1 MAKAVNRAILE
12 GECITIFRGAVR
24 SSHTLD
30 PYERRL
36 VGFFS
41 GMGKTCDEFVNLAR
55 TSPATAERMII
66 EFVLKEKQRARERA
80 IVNGTINNTLKP
92 IKLLLEMN
100 DVVGVNWK
108 KIKRLLPSARRF
120 ALDRIPTLDELH
132 KIVDHSD
139 VRGKALTLVLCSSG
153 IREGAI
159 ENLVVRNLKPF
170 KIGAEAREEI
180 AQKGGTLG
188 KLTVYEGEP
197 DEQYVTFITPEA
209 YEAVQRYLDWRREHG
224 ETITDNSPLFRDKFD
239 PLVTAYLT
247 YDGGKPEEPKLMT
260 GATIRVNYNRLFY
273 ECGFRTS
280 PKRRHE
286 FTVHGFRKWFKTRCE
301 NAGVKPII
309 TELLMGHS
317 VGISDSYYRPTEK
330 DLLEEYQK
338 AIDALTISNENRL
351 KTQVEVLATT
361 SKETEEMIKIKLT
374 EKDRELQLLRQR
386 DELNND
392 ALAALSER
400 LMELEVKFK
409 EQQGQ
414 RQQK

>member
-1 MAKAVNRAILE
+1 LAKAVNRSILE

-36 VGFFS
+36 VGFLN
-41 GMGKTCDEFVNLAR
+41 GIGKTCDEFVELAR
-55 TSPATAERMII
+55 TSPATAERTII
-66 EFVLKEKQRARERA
+66 EFVLKEKQRAEQRA
-80 IVNGTINNTLKP
+80 IANGTINNTLKP

-120 ALDRIPTLDELH
+120 ALDRIQSIDEIH
-132 KIVDHSD
+132 KIIEHSD
-139 VRGKALTLVLCSSG
+139 VRGRALTLVLCSSG

-159 ENLVVRNLKPF
+159 EYLTVRNLKPI
-170 KIGAEAREEI
+170 KIDTAGTNEER
-180 AQKGGTLG
+180 TLG
-188 KLTVYEGEP
+188 KLTVYEGEVG
-197 DEQYVTFITPEA
+197 EEYTTFITPEA
-209 YEAVQRYLDWRREHG
+209 YEAVQSYLNWRREHG
-224 ETITDNSPLFRDKFD
+224 ETITDDSPLFRDKFD

-247 YDGGKPEEPKLMT
+247 YGGGKPDEPKIMT
-260 GATIRVNYNRLFY
+260 GATIRVYYNRLFY

-280 PKRRHE
+280 PKKRHE

-301 NAGVKPII
+301 NAGVKPIV

-330 DLLEEYQK
+330 ELFEEYLK
-338 AIDALTISNENRL
+338 AVDALTISNENRL
-351 KTQVEVLATT
+351 KMQVEVLVAT
-361 SKETEEMIKIKLT
+361 SRETEEMINAKLA
-374 EKDRELQLLRQR
+374 EKDRELQLMRQR

-400 LMELEVKFK
+400 LMELEAKF
-409 EQQGQ
+409 ER

>member
-1 MAKAVNRAILE
+1 MANIVNRSILD
-12 GECITIFRGAVR
+12 GECITIFRASIR
-24 SSHTLD
+24 SKYTLD

-36 VGFFS
+36 IAFLSDVG
-41 GMGKTCDEFVNLAR
+41 MRCDEFVGLAK
-55 TSPATAERMII
+55 TNPVAVEKMII
-66 EFVLKEKQRARERA
+66 DFVLKEKHRLEQGSIATS
-80 IVNGTINNTLKP
+80 TIGNKLKP

-100 DVVGVNWK
+100 DAIGLNWK
-108 KIKRLLPSARRF
+108 KIKRLLPGVRRF
-120 ALDRIPTLDELH
+120 ALDRIPTMDEIR
-132 KIVDHSD
+132 KIIEHSD

-159 ENLVVRNLKPF
+159 ESLTVRNLKPV
-170 KIGAEAREEI
+170 KIDATDA
-180 AQKGGTLG
+180 GGGGRTLG
-188 KLTVYEGEP
+188 KLIVYEGEVA
-197 DEQYVTFITPEA
+197 EEYVTFITPEA
-209 YEAVQRYLDWRREHG
+209 YEAVQSYLEWRRQHG
-224 ETITDNSPLFRDKFD
+224 ETITDDSPLFRDKFD

-247 YDGGKPEEPKLMT
+247 YGGGKPDGPKIMT
-260 GATIRVNYNRLFY
+260 GATIRVYYNRLFY

-330 DLLEEYQK
+330 DLLEEYMK

-351 KTQVEVLATT
+351 KMQVEVLATT
-361 SKETEEMIKIKLT
+361 TRETEEMINVKMA
-374 EKDRELQLLRQR
+374 EKDKELQLLRER

-392 ALAALSER
+392 ALSALSER
-400 LMELEVKFK
+400 LMELEGKFS
-409 EQQGQ
+409 Q
-414 RQQK
+414 RIQRRPQN